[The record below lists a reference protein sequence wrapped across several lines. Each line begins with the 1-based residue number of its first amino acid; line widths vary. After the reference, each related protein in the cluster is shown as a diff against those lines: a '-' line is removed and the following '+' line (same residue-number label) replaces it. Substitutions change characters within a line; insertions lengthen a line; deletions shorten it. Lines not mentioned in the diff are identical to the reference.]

1 MEPISIALALA
12 RLAPMVVGWIGGS
25 NAEETVNEVIDI
37 AKQVAGVS
45 DPQDALKQIKNNPE
59 LTIAFQQAMNP
70 VIIAKMQSQT
80 QQLMAINTTM
90 QAEAKSNDKYV
101 RRWRPTFGYIIGITW
116 LIQMA
121 ALGIVMVNTPAD
133 APAVINSMASL
144 SFMWGIAL
152 SVLGINVSKRS
163 QDKALAAGH
172 PPEKSLARSLTERW
186 LTNPKDNNNHG

>member
-12 RLAPMVVGWIGGS
+12 RLAPMVAGWVGGS
-25 NAEETVNEVIDI
+25 NAEETVGEVIDI

-45 DPQDALKQIKNNPE
+45 DPEDALKQIKNNPE

-70 VIIAKMQSQT
+70 VIIAKMQAQT
-80 QQLMAINTTM
+80 QQLIAINTTM

-101 RRWRPTFGYIIGITW
+101 RRWRPTFGYIIGLTW

-121 ALGIVMVNTPAD
+121 ALGVVMVNTPTD

-172 PPEKSLARSLTERW
+172 PPEKSIVRSLTDRW
-186 LTNPKDNNNHG
+186 INSTNGDK